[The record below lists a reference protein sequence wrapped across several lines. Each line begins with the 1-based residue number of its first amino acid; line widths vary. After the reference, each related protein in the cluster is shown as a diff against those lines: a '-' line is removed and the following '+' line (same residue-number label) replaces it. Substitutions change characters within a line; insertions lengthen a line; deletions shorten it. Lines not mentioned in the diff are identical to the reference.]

1 MPYFN
6 TQSFNELY
14 DAYYTDVFR
23 FCYWL
28 SGNRDDAKDIASET
42 FAKIWTVE
50 TELNAKTV
58 KGYLIAIA
66 RNLYLQELKKHKTQL
81 QEDICEEEI
90 ESDTDTETKVVAQKS
105 VEKVI
110 KALQQISEPDRSIL
124 IMKAYEGLSY
134 QEIASIFNMTINT
147 LKTRVHRARVK
158 LALNANLGE

>member
-1 MPYFN
+1 MPSFN

-14 DAYYTDVFR
+14 DRYYTDVFR

-28 SGNRDDAKDIASET
+28 SGNKEDAKDIASET

-58 KGYLIAIA
+58 KGYLIAVA
-66 RNLYLQELKKHKTQL
+66 RNLYLHEIKKRKTQL
-81 QEDICEEEI
+81 QHDISETEI
-90 ESDTDTETKVVAQKS
+90 ESNVDTEAEVEARKS
-105 VEKVI
+105 VEKVV
-110 KALQQISEPDRSIL
+110 KAMQQISEPDRSIL

-158 LALNANLGE
+158 LALNANLGD